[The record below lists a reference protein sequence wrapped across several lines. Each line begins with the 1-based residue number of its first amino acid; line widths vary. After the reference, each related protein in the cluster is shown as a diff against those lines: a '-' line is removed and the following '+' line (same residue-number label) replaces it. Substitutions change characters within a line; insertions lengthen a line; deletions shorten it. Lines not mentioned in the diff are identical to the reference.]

1 LPSISAGFSFDRGGF
16 TMRKN
21 MLAKLAVIAL
31 AAALQLACAGAAQV
45 LDSTA
50 TSSTQEPSSTETAPN
65 AVDFGPGH

>member
-1 LPSISAGFSFDRGGF
+1 LPPISASFSFDRGGS

-45 LDSTA
+45 LQTDSNT
-50 TSSTQEPSSTETAPN
+50 STQEPAPTQD
-65 AVDFGPGH
+65 APGTVDFGSNH